1 MKLYKK
7 IAILMLCAVMVF
19 SFAACNPGEGIP
31 FLSTKSKTTLPDN
44 TVTVTFPEG
53 YTIVQIAQSW
63 SKAKFVRLRRF
74 SRPARSLLLEL
85 SLTMRT
91 TEFFS
96 WRDIFSLILTKF
108 ILSPMLGL
116 SLTNLLKTTIPKLPT
131 K

>member
-7 IAILMLCAVMVF
+7 IAILMLCAVMFF

-53 YTIVQIAQSW
+53 YTIVQIAQKLEQ
-63 SKAKFVRLRRF
+63 SKVCSAQAFLEVCKK
-74 SRPARSLLLEL
+74 PAAGIEL
-85 SLTMRT
+85 DNADDRV
-91 TEFFS
+91 FP
-96 WRDIFSLILTKF
+96 WRDIFSLILTNF

>member
-53 YTIVQIAQSW
+53 YTFSAAIRATRRKPSSR
-63 SKAKFVRLRRF
+63 SK
-74 SRPARSLLLEL
+74 
-85 SLTMRT
+85 TQT
-91 TEFFS
+91 
-96 WRDIFSLILTKF
+96 IF
-108 ILSPMLGL
+108 
-116 SLTNLLKTTIPKLPT
+116 N
-131 K
+131 

>member
-53 YTIVQIAQSW
+53 YTRATQRKPSSR
-63 SKAKFVRLRRF
+63 SK
-74 SRPARSLLLEL
+74 
-85 SLTMRT
+85 TQT
-91 TEFFS
+91 
-96 WRDIFSLILTKF
+96 IF
-108 ILSPMLGL
+108 
-116 SLTNLLKTTIPKLPT
+116 N
-131 K
+131 